1 MFTNFKVGSSGRC
14 LTTPTRE
21 VIKMMKRKI
30 LAVIVPA
37 LLVAG
42 TANAAEIYNKDGN
55 KLSITGKIQGSHL
68 FSDDKKSDGDKTYA
82 RFGLKGETQVNDQVV
97 GYGFYQTELNA
108 SSKENNQDN
117 GSKTRLAY
125 AGIKVG
131 DAGSFDYG
139 RNYGILYDIGGWT
152 DVLPE
157 FGGDSYQQTDVFMTQ
172 RAGGLATYRNK
183 NFFGMVDG
191 LNFAVQYQGRND
203 STDRNRTDRN
213 GDGWGL
219 SSTYDLGMGLSL
231 GAAMASSDRTNG
243 QTADGEGDRADAYT
257 GGIKYDANNVYLA
270 AMYSQTYNMTTFN
283 KNADSNSN
291 SAFANKTQNVEL
303 VAQYMFD
310 FGLQPSLAWV
320 YSKGK
325 DLDYSVGARTYD
337 SQDLVNYVDV
347 GATYY
352 FNKNISTK
360 VDYKINMMDE
370 NDFTRSAGITTDD
383 VVAVGIVYQF

>member
-1 MFTNFKVGSSGRC
+1 
-14 LTTPTRE
+14 
-21 VIKMMKRKI
+21 MMKRKI

-55 KLSITGKIQGSHL
+55 KLSITGKIQGSHY
-68 FSDDKKSDGDKTYA
+68 FSDDKGNDGDKTYA

-97 GYGFYQTELNA
+97 GYGYYQTELNA
-108 SSKENNQDN
+108 SKSENNGAGNTAGNTQ
-117 GSKTRLAY
+117 KTRLAY

-139 RNYGILYDIGGWT
+139 RNYGVLYDIGGWT

-203 STDRNRTDRN
+203 SGDRNGSDRN

-231 GAAMASSDRTNG
+231 GAAYASSDRTDT
-243 QTADGEGDRADAYT
+243 QTYSSTAPGDRADAAT
-257 GGIKYDANNVYLA
+257 AGIKYDANNVYLA
-270 AMYSQTYNMTTFN
+270 AMYSQTYNMTRFGTN
-283 KNADSNSN
+283 NNYV
-291 SAFANKTQNVEL
+291 ANKTQNLEL
-303 VAQYMFD
+303 VAQYQFD

-325 DLDYSVGARTYD
+325 NLDLVNTAGQTFS
-337 SQDLVNYVDV
+337 SEDLVNYVDV

-360 VDYKINMMDE
+360 VDYKINMID
-370 NDFTRSAGITTDD
+370 DSAFTRSAGITTDD

>member
-1 MFTNFKVGSSGRC
+1 
-14 LTTPTRE
+14 
-21 VIKMMKRKI
+21 MMKRKI

-97 GYGFYQTELNA
+97 GYGYYQTELNA
-108 SSKENNQDN
+108 SKGENTGGNSQ
-117 GSKTRLAY
+117 KTRLAY
-125 AGIKVG
+125 AGLKVG

-191 LNFAVQYQGRND
+191 LNFAAQYQGRND
-203 STDRNRTDRN
+203 EGDRNGQNRN

-231 GAAMASSDRTNG
+231 GAAMASSDRTDGTNG
-243 QTADGEGDRADAYT
+243 QTKDGLGDRADAYT
-257 GGIKYDANNVYLA
+257 AGIKYDANNVYLA

-283 KNADSNSN
+283 KNAGVTNTTTSQTNNN
-291 SAFANKTQNVEL
+291 SAYANKTQNVEL

-325 DLDYSVGARTYD
+325 TLDYTTEAGRNYN

>member
-1 MFTNFKVGSSGRC
+1 
-14 LTTPTRE
+14 
-21 VIKMMKRKI
+21 MMKRKI

-42 TANAAEIYNKDGN
+42 TVNAAEIYNKDGN

-68 FSDDKKSDGDKTYA
+68 FSDDKSADGDKTYA

-97 GYGFYQTELNA
+97 GYGYYQTELNA
-108 SSKENNQDN
+108 SNSESSGKNSQ
-117 GSKTRLAY
+117 KTRLAY
-125 AGIKVG
+125 AGLKVG

-139 RNYGILYDIGGWT
+139 RNYGVLYDIGGWT

-203 STDRNRTDRN
+203 SSDRNGTERN

-231 GAAMASSDRTNG
+231 GAAMASSDRTDGRNG
-243 QTADGEGDRADAYT
+243 QTNDGQGDRANAYT
-257 GGIKYDANNVYLA
+257 TGIKYDANNVYLA

-283 KNADSNSN
+283 KNAGVTNTTTGQTNNN
-291 SAFANKTQNVEL
+291 SAYANKTQNVEL
-303 VAQYMFD
+303 VAQYQFD

-325 DLDYSVGARTYD
+325 TLDYTTEAGRNYN

>member
-1 MFTNFKVGSSGRC
+1 
-14 LTTPTRE
+14 
-21 VIKMMKRKI
+21 MMKRKI

-108 SSKENNQDN
+108 SSKENSQDN

-125 AGIKVG
+125 AGLKVG

-203 STDRNRTDRN
+203 SNDRNRTDRN

-231 GAAMASSDRTNG
+231 GAAMASSDRTSG
-243 QTADGEGDRADAYT
+243 QSADGEGDRADAYT

-283 KNADSNSN
+283 KNAGVGLNTNS
-291 SAFANKTQNVEL
+291 SFANKTQNVEL

-325 DLDYSVGARTYD
+325 NLDYTAPLTGSKYE